1 MLPTVD
7 RNQMKCRLEN
17 DPELCFFAT
26 AIAIG
31 GENLDAIAIML
42 VCEWE
47 DRVSIAP
54 SQTLENESGNNYAC
68 FNHIFLGRPLY
79 LGLCVPNPA

>member
-1 MLPTVD
+1 
-7 RNQMKCRLEN
+7 MKCRLEN

-31 GENLDAIAIML
+31 GENLDAIANVLI
-42 VCEWE
+42 CERE
-47 DRVSIAP
+47 DRVSITP
-54 SQTLENESGNNYAC
+54 SQTSDNGSGNDHAC
-68 FNHIFLGRPLY
+68 FSHLFLGRSLY